1 MRPKMNVFFIIN
13 LLAAAFFMSS
23 AAHSQTCLS
32 DSPETAPTANF
43 VNNGDGTI
51 TDITTGL
58 MWMQCSLGQTFIN
71 GNCSGDALTYNWQQA
86 LQTAHGYQFASL
98 DGWRV
103 PNVKELASLTEKQ
116 CVRPAI
122 NETLFPNTPSD
133 DFWSSTPS
141 LSDQQRAWVVA
152 FFNSSN
158 SIKEKNL
165 FVFVRLVR
173 TAD

>member
-1 MRPKMNVFFIIN
+1 MQSTLCKVCRMGMLSLGLFANTYVF
-13 LLAAAFFMSS
+13 A
-23 AAHSQTCLS
+23 QTCLS
-32 DSPETAPTANF
+32 DAPETAPTANF
-43 VNNGDGTI
+43 TNNGDGTI
-51 TDITTGL
+51 TDNTTGL
-58 MWMQCSLGQTFIN
+58 MWMQCSLGQTFSN
-71 GNCSGDALTYNWQQA
+71 GNCTGDAQTYNWQEA
-86 LQTAHGYQFASL
+86 LQAAHGYQFASL
-98 DGWRV
+98 DGWRI
-103 PNVKELASLTEKQ
+103 PNVKELSSLTERQ

-141 LSDQQRAWVVA
+141 LADQQRAWVVA